1 MKIFRYM
8 SKNEFDK
15 LINGETLIN
24 NTIHEGLTNSVG
36 FCFMKVE
43 DNEPR
48 YAYEFLSGVVDD
60 DVCVVF
66 ETKKK
71 LTKSYG
77 VYADPYGSFFD
88 TITKDE
94 YCTKEYNLEGFKIVE
109 MAIPDFRKKEWKWE
123 TDIKKTQK
131 QLEKN
136 EQKRLEEEKE
146 RKTKKQLRN
155 EFEKEKE
162 LTLQEFMKQ
171 VNENHKLDL
180 LISGKIY
187 KQTAYIEQVEAK
199 SGMLGESIE
208 ATIKMWFK

>member
-8 SKNEFDK
+8 SKDEFDK

-24 NTIHEGLTNSVG
+24 NTIHKGHTNSVG

-48 YAYEFLSGVVDD
+48 YAYEFLSGAVDD

-71 LTKSYG
+71 LNKSYG
-77 VYADPYGSFFD
+77 VYANPYGSFFD
-88 TITKDE
+88 TITENE
-94 YCTKEYNLEGFKIVE
+94 YCTKEYSLEDFKIVE
-109 MAIPDFRKKEWKWE
+109 IAIPDFRKEEWKWE
-123 TDIKKTQK
+123 TDVKKIQK
-131 QLEKN
+131 QLKKN
-136 EQKRLEEEKE
+136 EQKRLKEEQE
-146 RKTKKQLRN
+146 RETKKQLQD
-155 EFEKEKE
+155 EFEKERQ

-171 VNENHKLDL
+171 VNENHEIDI

-187 KQTAYIEQVEAK
+187 KQTAYIETVEAN
-199 SGMLGESIE
+199 SGMLGENIE